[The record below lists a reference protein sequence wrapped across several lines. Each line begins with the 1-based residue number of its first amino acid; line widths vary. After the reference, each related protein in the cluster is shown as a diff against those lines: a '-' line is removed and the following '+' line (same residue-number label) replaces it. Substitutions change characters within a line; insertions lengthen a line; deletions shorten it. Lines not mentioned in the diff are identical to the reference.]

1 MGDGINDAPALA
13 VATVGIAFGKE
24 SAVTADAAGAVIPEA
39 SLVTVDELLHISMA
53 MRRILLQ
60 SVIGGMVLSILA
72 MGFAAAGYI
81 TPVAGALLQEGIDV
95 IAILNALRLAI
106 RHDIDADIRE

>member
-60 SVIGGMVLSILA
+60 SVIGGMVLSIVA
-72 MGFAAAGYI
+72 MGFMLI
-81 TPVAGALLQEGIDV
+81 CTS
-95 IAILNALRLAI
+95 AILHRQWSVHERLAYPMMITI
-106 RHDIDADIRE
+106 RLRGT